1 MHWSGKWVKAVSW
14 ERWNQKRKFAAM
26 IRIYIV
32 LLAVLVAQ
40 AAAAQEAPAVS
51 KTAFT
56 AEALQQPLYTLND
69 EQTTAGDVLAAYQGQ
84 TVLLYIWAMWCPDC
98 LKGFPEL
105 KAFQAANPDVPVVY
119 FSLDRQEQQW
129 KDGIEKFKLEGAH
142 YWFKTDWKNDFTDA
156 IDLNWIP
163 RYLIIDPEGNIAHY
177 YAVKADDPAL
187 QQTVDDLAQ

>member
-1 MHWSGKWVKAVSW
+1 
-14 ERWNQKRKFAAM
+14 M
-26 IRIYIV
+26 IRTC
-32 LLAVLVAQ
+32 LLLLTVLVAHV
-40 AAAAQEAPAVS
+40 AMAQKTPEVL

-56 AEALQQPLYTLND
+56 AEARQQPLYAVD
-69 EQTTAGDVLAAYQGQ
+69 GKQTTAGTVLEAYKGQ

-119 FSLDRQEQQW
+119 FSLDREEQRW
-129 KDGIEKFKLEGAH
+129 KEGIEKFDLEGAH
-142 YWFKTDWKNDFTDA
+142 YWFKTDWKNDFTNA

-163 RYLIIDPEGNIAHY
+163 RYLIINPDGGIAHY

-187 QQTVDDLAQ
+187 QQAVDKLAP

>member
-1 MHWSGKWVKAVSW
+1 
-14 ERWNQKRKFAAM
+14 M
-26 IRIYIV
+26 IRTYV
-32 LLAVLVAQ
+32 LLFAVLAVQAAVAQ
-40 AAAAQEAPAVS
+40 QAPAVS

-56 AEALQQPLYTLND
+56 AEALQQPLFALD
-69 EQTTAGDVLAAYQGQ
+69 GKQTTAGNVLEAYKGK

-119 FSLDRQEQQW
+119 FSLDREEQRW
-129 KDGIEKFKLEGAH
+129 KDGIEKFGLKGAH
-142 YWFKTDWKNDFTDA
+142 YWFKTEWKNDFTNA

-163 RYLIIDPEGNIAHY
+163 RYLIINPAGGIAHY

-187 QQTVDDLAQ
+187 QQAVDKLAQ